1 MRPSSIAHPPVRT
14 RVLSA
19 FSAGVWLMA
28 WGSPPFTT
36 ILGAALSAEEG
47 LNGVELYA
55 ISNSGVLREPWSLF
69 TWISLCGMAFLWS
82 TAGIIWMQRRI
93 RALESNQDES
103 AKFSRHLI
111 RTQEHERSRI
121 AGELHDGLGHE
132 LQLIRNSAQMALNQS
147 ADDPRMM
154 AHLNAISQTALRAI
168 EGVRAISKG
177 LVPPELHHLG
187 LSSALDQLARRV
199 QQSFAGSV
207 DSRVDNIDGLL
218 DAERELDVF
227 RIAQEALGN
236 ALKHSSATEITF
248 EVQRHLRAIQ
258 ISIFDNGSGFDT
270 RLKGSDLGSG
280 LGLVNMDKRAE
291 WLGTHLEL
299 RSERGKGTRIT
310 LDVPLSR
317 ETPSP

>member
-1 MRPSSIAHPPVRT
+1 
-14 RVLSA
+14 
-19 FSAGVWLMA
+19 
-28 WGSPPFTT
+28 
-36 ILGAALSAEEG
+36 
-47 LNGVELYA
+47 
-55 ISNSGVLREPWSLF
+55 
-69 TWISLCGMAFLWS
+69 
-82 TAGIIWMQRRI
+82 MQRRI
-93 RALESNQDES
+93 RALESTQDES
-103 AKFSRHLI
+103 TQFSRHLI
-111 RTQEHERSRI
+111 RSQEHERSRI

-154 AHLNAISQTALRAI
+154 AHLNAISQTALRAL

-177 LVPPELHHLG
+177 LHPPELQHLG

-207 DSRVDNIDGLL
+207 DSHVDNIDGLL

-258 ISIFDNGSGFDT
+258 ISVFDNGSGFNT
-270 RLKGSDLGSG
+270 QLIGSGLGSG

-291 WLGTHLEL
+291 WLGTRLKL